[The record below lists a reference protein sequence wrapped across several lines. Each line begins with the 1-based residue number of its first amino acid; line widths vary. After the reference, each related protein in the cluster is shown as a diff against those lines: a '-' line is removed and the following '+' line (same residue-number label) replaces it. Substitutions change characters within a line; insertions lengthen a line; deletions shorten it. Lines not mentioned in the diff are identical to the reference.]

1 MAPLRVAT
9 VITRL
14 QAGGGGVALRG
25 ALALDR
31 DEFEV
36 TIVTGG
42 AGVDGRTGAGSGPAA
57 AVLFGGDA
65 VAGAPE
71 GDLLPA
77 AYAAGLEVA
86 RVPTLV
92 PPISPARDRAA
103 LRTLT
108 RLLADGGYDVVHTHS
123 AKAGALG
130 RLAGVRAGRPRIV
143 HTFHG
148 FPFHEFQ
155 STARRTAYVR
165 LERRLGRHTD
175 AFLAVG
181 TAVATEALR
190 RGLATAERM
199 RTIPPAVDPVR
210 CAAGPDARAE
220 ALRRLGLPPDARVVG
235 TVGRVDYQKA
245 PEHFVDALTL
255 QAGGVYGVWVGAGP
269 LADRMLARVRQRGL
283 ADRFRWLGHRDDV
296 PELLPAFDVF
306 ALASRYE
313 GVPCVLVEAAGAGI
327 PVVATAVNGVPD
339 VVVPGETG
347 LLVPPGRPREL
358 GDAVRYLLDHPAE
371 ASRMAAAARARLGD
385 RFTAKALG
393 SVLDETY
400 RGASHRPGVLRLVGH
415 A

>member
-1 MAPLRVAT
+1 MARLRVAT

-42 AGVDGRTGAGSGPAA
+42 AGVDGRTGAGSGPPAE
-57 AVLFGGDA
+57 VRFGGDA

-86 RVPTLV
+86 RVPALV

-199 RTIPPAVDPVR
+199 RTIPPAVEPVR
-210 CAAGPDARAE
+210 CPVGPGARAE

-245 PEHFVDALTL
+245 PEHFVDALAV
-255 QAGGVYGVWVGAGP
+255 QADGVYGVWVGAGP

-358 GDAVRYLLDHPAE
+358 GDAVRHLLDHPAE

-385 RFTAKALG
+385 RFTAQALG
-393 SVLDETY
+393 AVLDETY
-400 RGASHRPGVLRLVGH
+400 RGASRRPRTLGLVGH

>member
-1 MAPLRVAT
+1 
-9 VITRL
+9 
-14 QAGGGGVALRG
+14 
-25 ALALDR
+25 
-31 DEFEV
+31 
-36 TIVTGG
+36 
-42 AGVDGRTGAGSGPAA
+42 
-57 AVLFGGDA
+57 
-65 VAGAPE
+65 
-71 GDLLPA
+71 
-77 AYAAGLEVA
+77 
-86 RVPTLV
+86 
-92 PPISPARDRAA
+92 
-103 LRTLT
+103 
-108 RLLADGGYDVVHTHS
+108 
-123 AKAGALG
+123 
-130 RLAGVRAGRPRIV
+130 
-143 HTFHG
+143 
-148 FPFHEFQ
+148 
-155 STARRTAYVR
+155 
-165 LERRLGRHTD
+165 
-175 AFLAVG
+175 
-181 TAVATEALR
+181 
-190 RGLATAERM
+190 
-199 RTIPPAVDPVR
+199 VDPVR
-210 CAAGPDARAE
+210 CPVGPGARAE

-245 PEHFVDALTL
+245 PEHFVDALTV
-255 QAGGVYGVWVGAGP
+255 QADGVYGVWVGAGP